1 MDTSYCY
8 ADGPKDHYPDADDG
22 WLPDYNFGDPEE
34 YMEWLDSHDFEND
47 DERPDEFIIS
57 QGDGSGNSGRG
68 LPDEESSIIC
78 DDSVPQ
84 EIKDQLG
91 SLLNSLPS
99 AISNQNVR
107 IISNPELLDTL
118 AAKWG
123 VEAKGAF
130 LREGYVLPDGT
141 VLKEDT
147 VLLGNGAD
155 ISTVQQELIH
165 GWQRSECF
173 KEGATTNNS
182 LSAMEFQETVI
193 SDILTMLENKSPVID
208 RDVMGGY
215 GYSEFLLNC
224 FLVEEIDEDGNVK
237 SYIDYDMNSCNF
249 EYFTEHIS
257 DFYNEWLQ
265 VYDGQYYGQGD
276 DKYYDWNWAELL
288 NNK

>member
-1 MDTSYCY
+1 
-8 ADGPKDHYPDADDG
+8 
-22 WLPDYNFGDPEE
+22 
-34 YMEWLDSHDFEND
+34 
-47 DERPDEFIIS
+47 
-57 QGDGSGNSGRG
+57 
-68 LPDEESSIIC
+68 
-78 DDSVPQ
+78 
-84 EIKDQLG
+84 
-91 SLLNSLPS
+91 
-99 AISNQNVR
+99 
-107 IISNPELLDTL
+107 
-118 AAKWG
+118 
-123 VEAKGAF
+123 
-130 LREGYVLPDGT
+130 
-141 VLKEDT
+141 
-147 VLLGNGAD
+147 
-155 ISTVQQELIH
+155 
-165 GWQRSECF
+165 
-173 KEGATTNNS
+173 
-182 LSAMEFQETVI
+182 MEFQETVI